1 MRNTALRRV
10 HAARPGSTQGVI
22 TTMLKS
28 FRFVLALLCVGLVCG
43 TGPSARAADSVLPYG
58 ANLFQ
63 GNFAKSQENGA
74 VAPGDRVVLRLW
86 GGGLN
91 VDGTFTVDAQGR
103 IDLPEVGPLP
113 VAGLAHDKLVDDLRS
128 KLAATG
134 HADTQVYAAPLDAR
148 PVSIFVTGGVAKPGR
163 YAGSPNDPVLSF
175 LDKAGGIDPV
185 RGSYRAVN
193 LIRDGKTINSLD
205 LYPFAR
211 RGELPS
217 VRLQEGDTLVVGDKG
232 PTVTATGA
240 VRNAARFEFLKGRA
254 TGAALMELAEP
265 ERRASHVAL
274 NGTRNGAPYSTYLPL
289 KELRHLNLEDGDRVE
304 FMADATGN
312 TMMIEVQGAVRGTSR
327 FPVRRG
333 ARLKDVQNFIAVEP
347 GRANIKAMYI
357 KRKSVAA
364 RQKKAI
370 ADSLRRLEE
379 TALTAS
385 SSSSEESQIRA
396 KEAEMIA
403 KFVERAKSVEPEGV
417 VVLDNGADSGKLV
430 LEDGDV
436 IVIPGKSDVVLVS
449 GEVMVPQA
457 MLWNE
462 DKDLRDYI
470 KGAGGYSN
478 RADRDHVLVMHQN
491 GSVSQNGDAIRS
503 GDQILVLPKVE
514 SKNMQAVKDISQV
527 LMQVAVSTGAVLG
540 LPFLQ

>member
-1 MRNTALRRV
+1 M
-10 HAARPGSTQGVI
+10 QI
-22 TTMLKS
+22 MLKS
-28 FRFVLALLCVGLVCG
+28 LCLSLVLICLMLNV
-43 TGPSARAADSVLPYG
+43 TSHAANAPKPYG

-63 GNFAKSQENGA
+63 GNFSQSGDGA
-74 VAPGDRVVLRLW
+74 TVAPGDRVVLRLW

-91 VDGTFTVDAQGR
+91 VDDTFTVDESGR
-103 IDLPEVGPLP
+103 IKLPEVGPLP
-113 VAGLAHDKLVDDLRS
+113 VAGIAHDKLVEDLRS
-128 KLAATG
+128 KLAAGG
-134 HADTQVYAAPLDAR
+134 HGETQIYVAPLDAR
-148 PVSIFVTGGVAKPGR
+148 PVSIFVTGGVVKPGR
-163 YAGSPNDPVLSF
+163 YAVSPGDPVLSL
-175 LDKAGGIDPV
+175 LDKAGGIDPT
-185 RGSYRAVN
+185 RGSYRS
-193 LIRDGKTINSLD
+193 IRLLRGGVLVGNLD

-217 VRLQEGDTLVVGDKG
+217 MRLQEGDTLVVGNKG

-240 VRNAARFEFLKGRA
+240 VRNEARFEFLKGRA
-254 TGAALMELAEP
+254 TGAALMDLAGP
-265 ERRASHVAL
+265 ENRASHIAL
-274 NGTRNGAPYSTYLPL
+274 SGTRNGAPYSTYLPL
-289 KELRHLNLEDGDRVE
+289 KELGHLQLEDGDSVQ

-312 TMMIEVQGAVRGTSR
+312 TIMIEVQGAVRGSSR

-333 ARLKDVQNFIAVEP
+333 ARLRDVQDFIAVEP
-347 GRANIKAMYI
+347 GRANLKALYI

-385 SSSSEESQIRA
+385 SSSAEESQIRA
-396 KEAEMIA
+396 KEAEMVA

-417 VVLDNGADSGKLV
+417 VVLNDGSSNADLT

-436 IVIPGKSDVVLVS
+436 IVIPAKSDVVLVS

-457 MLWNE
+457 MLWGE
-462 DKDLRDYI
+462 DKDLGDYV
-470 KGAGGYSN
+470 KGAGGYGN
-478 RADRDHVLVMHQN
+478 RADRDNVLIVHQN
-491 GSVSQNGDAIRS
+491 GAVSRNSGKISA

-514 SKNMQAVKDISQV
+514 SKSMQAVKDISQV